1 MNSTEKVKVIVFNT
15 FTNELEEVYVTPEVA
30 QTFKRTGW
38 NIKDNDKSFFKHEIQ
53 MSGLIGGQDSAFENF
68 REFTSD
74 SNNMQETIEKQFLI
88 EKLHKALKD
97 LDETDYRII
106 YLLFHDCLSEREC
119 AGEIGVSQ
127 PVLHRKKHRILNKL
141 KKFLN

>member
-38 NIKDNDKSFFKHEIQ
+38 KIKDNDKSFFKHEIQ
-53 MSGLIGGQDSAFENF
+53 MSALVGGQENAYENF
-68 REFTSD
+68 REFVSD
-74 SNNMQETIEKQFLI
+74 SNNMQEAIEKQFLI

-97 LDETDYRII
+97 LDKTDYKII

-119 AGEIGVSQ
+119 AEKIGVSQ

>member
-1 MNSTEKVKVIVFNT
+1 
-15 FTNELEEVYVTPEVA
+15 
-30 QTFKRTGW
+30 
-38 NIKDNDKSFFKHEIQ
+38 

-74 SNNMQETIEKQFLI
+74 SNNMQETIEK
-88 EKLHKALKD
+88 LHKALKD
-97 LDETDYRII
+97 LDKTDYRII

>member
-1 MNSTEKVKVIVFNT
+1 MNNIVKIIVFNT
-15 FTNELEEVYVTPEVA
+15 LTNELQEVYVTQEVA

-53 MSGLIGGQDSAFENF
+53 ISGLIGGQNNAYENF
-68 REFTSD
+68 KEFVSGTND
-74 SNNMQETIEKQFLI
+74 MHEAVEKQLLI
-88 EKLHKALKD
+88 EKLHNALKG
-97 LDETDYRII
+97 LNETDYKII

-119 AGEIGVSQ
+119 AEKIGVSQ
-127 PVLHRKKHRILNKL
+127 SVLHRKKHRILKYL